1 MKQKTNMAF
10 IDEMKF
16 HAKAGRGGVGVVR
29 WRHEFS
35 KEFSGAS
42 GGNGGRGG
50 DVRVRAVRDL
60 GILQRYRNTKEFD
73 AEKGED
79 GMKDSRHGRNG
90 EDLIID
96 LPIGSIITD
105 HRTGYTFQLLEEG
118 ENVRILKGGSGGLG
132 NEYFKAS
139 TNTTPMESTNGY
151 DGEEGD
157 FSIELELV
165 ADAGFIGLPN
175 AGKSSLLNV
184 LTNADA
190 KVGSYAFTTLEPNL
204 GALYNFVLADI
215 PGLIEGASEGKG
227 LGHKFLRHVRRT
239 KILFHLISL
248 EGVEKEENGKSQKS
262 KGKIESQ
269 KEKVENEDDARAH
282 NTSSA
287 ATQAVRLREPQARGD
302 ERDAN
307 ASVVV
312 GGAGQELTQV
322 DSLISNYKTI
332 RAELEQYGHGLAKK
346 PETIILTKTDLV
358 DPDTVF
364 LAIKE
369 LSKLN
374 NDILIVSI
382 LDDDSVKKIKDEVVR
397 RLRK

>member
-1 MKQKTNMAF
+1 MAF

-16 HAKAGRGGVGVVR
+16 HAHAGQGGVGVVR

-60 GILQRYRNTKEFD
+60 GILARYRNTKEFD

-79 GMKDSRHGRNG
+79 GMKDSRHGSNG
-90 EDLIID
+90 EDLVID
-96 LPIGSIITD
+96 LPIGSILVD
-105 HRTGYTFQLLEEG
+105 HRTGHTFQLLKEG

-132 NEYFKAS
+132 NEYFKSS

-157 FSIELELV
+157 FSVELELV

-248 EGVEKEENGKSQKS
+248 ESIEEKQGAREGRHSR
-262 KGKIESQ
+262 KGLSERDWR
-269 KEKVENEDDARAH
+269 ENETH
-282 NTSSA
+282 
-287 ATQAVRLREPQARGD
+287 REHAMTAYPD
-302 ERDAN
+302 EDV
-307 ASVVV
+307 SLS
-312 GGAGQELTQV
+312 EL
-322 DSLISNYKTI
+322 DSLIANYKTI
-332 RAELEQYGHGLAKK
+332 RAELKRYGHGLDEK
-346 PETIILTKTDLV
+346 PETVILTKTDLV
-358 DPDTVF
+358 PADTVS

-369 LSKLN
+369 ISKLN
-374 NDILIVSI
+374 KDILTASI
-382 LDDDSVKKIKDEVVR
+382 LDEASVKEIKDEIVR